1 MLSLLYLGVKAQ
13 QYIFSSSRM
22 SLDKKTLLKTRLN
35 PGLNLTI
42 FRGTGP
48 RVPVVELQDSTIHW
62 INHHPEY
69 KYWGNQLQYALDSDL
84 SSGERYPPFEQLVS
98 GCYLVCTACM

>member
-1 MLSLLYLGVKAQ
+1 MLSLLYLGVKAH

-48 RVPVVELQDSTIHW
+48 RF
-62 INHHPEY
+62 INPRGLRHRNALTEKAYEDAGH
-69 KYWGNQLQYALDSDL
+69 GN
-84 SSGERYPPFEQLVS
+84 LVS
-98 GCYLVCTACM
+98 RALFSGFGGGAR

>member
-48 RVPVVELQDSTIHW
+48 WYYSKNRWKRGRGSKTIHLSESFHLSPNDRKNRSFS
-62 INHHPEY
+62 ICISRFRS
-69 KYWGNQLQYALDSDL
+69 QL
-84 SSGERYPPFEQLVS
+84 
-98 GCYLVCTACM
+98 